1 MLKSKTTFFCQNC
14 GARYPKWQGQCQKCG
29 KWNTIEEQILEN
41 PSKKIWDT
49 SKSELTKSNSSPVLI
64 SEINIQSEKRVI
76 TKDSEFNRVM
86 GGGIVPGS
94 VVLLGGEPGIGK
106 STLFLQLSLYYHQ
119 AKKPRI
125 ISAHFEK
132 LHFDLSFYLFQFS
145 LLILKTFLFLYQK

>member
-29 KWNTIEEQILEN
+29 KWNTIEEQMLEN

-49 SKSELTKSNSSPVLI
+49 SKSELTKSNTSPVLI
-64 SEINIQSEKRVI
+64 SEINIQSEKRII

-106 STLFLQLSLYYHQ
+106 STLFLQLSLTLNQKVLYVSGEESETQ
-119 AKKPRI
+119 IKLRADRI
-125 ISAHFEK
+125 NHSNNSCVIYSEW
-132 LHFDLSFYLFQFS
+132 DQI
-145 LLILKTFLFLYQK
+145 LL